1 MNVVATSGRRRLV
14 EAATGVS
21 FDVVVDVVDANK
33 AEQAQHALGTAAATP
48 AAARGFSALV
58 SDELTKK
65 SIAVS
70 TQATVVRAPT
80 TESKMIKAGCYIKS
94 HSCPNHRWAS
104 GKWNLHAHGTKMG
117 KQYCLNDAD
126 NHHKSCGGDVMDSW
140 SQKWVDN
147 NGEEMVTYPKPGCYW
162 KLEQC
167 PKKPG
172 WVTTQQNGGSATGW
186 KRHSIDDQ
194 ARCVGSAWSHHYFC
208 GLSPTQLSST
218 VFIGDKNGLL
228 CHSGTNREEGWL
240 NIDLGVSQFVEH
252 VLVYNRKDCCQN
264 RFGKHVIETSDDD
277 KTWTTCFRG
286 TLPASYG
293 PHNEACKARGRYVR
307 LRMDGHANW
316 VNLAEVEVYGKP
328 SCARE
333 GANPGSQ

>member
-147 NGEEMVTYPKPGCYW
+147 NGEEVVTYPKPGCYW

-172 WVTTQQNGGSATGW
+172 WVTTPQNGGSATGW

-218 VFIGDKNGLL
+218 VFIGNENSRAVHLQSYHTVSCGVQPTQKLMPKAAYLSSVYGRQFSASKCVDGDSSTHRNM
-228 CHSGTNREEGWL
+228 CHSKRGEGWL
-240 NIDLGVSQFVEH
+240 KID
-252 VLVYNRKDCCQN
+252 
-264 RFGKHVIETSDDD
+264 
-277 KTWTTCFRG
+277 
-286 TLPASYG
+286 
-293 PHNEACKARGRYVR
+293 
-307 LRMDGHANW
+307 
-316 VNLAEVEVYGKP
+316 
-328 SCARE
+328 
-333 GANPGSQ
+333 